1 MEIPHVTLLPSSK
14 RLHSYGKWHRSWWF
28 MSVGELL
35 ISHIILGWLS
45 HTLVLFIFNWQSLLH
60 MALWPDCCRKCHWDT
75 IGLYSCTYRVWH
87 SHCSSFPMVIGH
99 RRGNS
104 TFFIGKSSTN
114 SIAIFIDRR
123 ALPIHISVFVVFV
136 GEIPLSHLKKKTH

>member
-1 MEIPHVTLLPSSK
+1 
-14 RLHSYGKWHRSWWF
+14 
-28 MSVGELL
+28 
-35 ISHIILGWLS
+35 
-45 HTLVLFIFNWQSLLH
+45 
-60 MALWPDCCRKCHWDT
+60 
-75 IGLYSCTYRVWH
+75 
-87 SHCSSFPMVIGH
+87 MVIGH

-136 GEIPLSHLKKKTH
+136 GEIPLSHLKKKNTLIPIHQRVHLTFGEEILVLRIPLRVQPIEAPALRSVTFSLGPEL